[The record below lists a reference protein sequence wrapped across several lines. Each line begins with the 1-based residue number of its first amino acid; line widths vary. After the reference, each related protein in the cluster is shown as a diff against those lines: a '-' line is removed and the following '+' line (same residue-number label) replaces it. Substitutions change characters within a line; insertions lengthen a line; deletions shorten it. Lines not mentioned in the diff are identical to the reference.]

1 MSIAVEWG
9 LVFLCKSPK
18 LSDGPQGLNNSPHIH
33 PACSPT
39 DIAVAALGDES
50 SWTFAAGVSVKS
62 AGSRREGWEP
72 PPQLPQL
79 LPTCF
84 FYSAPTGI
92 WDNFWGCR
100 GDDCWQWAVSRP
112 LAFTAKVQML
122 CLFEAHLA
130 GRLLDSLLEG
140 GVTDVP
146 SNIEPSHAG
155 KSIVRFTG
163 SAPRSITQ
171 SQYLLQPDH
180 GAQQFF

>member
-1 MSIAVEWG
+1 MDHKAWTILPTFTQHAARPTIAARRT
-9 LVFLCKSPK
+9 LVFV
-18 LSDGPQGLNNSPHIH
+18 
-33 PACSPT
+33 T
-39 DIAVAALGDES
+39 AVAALGDES

-72 PPQLPQL
+72 CEEPPPQLLQLPQL

-92 WDNFWGCR
+92 WDNFRGCR
-100 GDDCWQWAVSRP
+100 GDDCWQWAISRP

-146 SNIEPSHAG
+146 LNIEPSHAG

-163 SAPRSITQ
+163 SAPCCITP